1 MQGDFSALDLETRSR
16 RYLLTVEVV
25 SLGRW
30 RRGLEPQEDF
40 LGDGF
45 GRTQCTEVVVESPSM
60 NKVRRY

>member
-1 MQGDFSALDLETRSR
+1 MEGDFSALGLETRSR
-16 RYLLTVEVV
+16 RYLLAVEVM
-25 SLGRW
+25 SLGCW

-45 GRTQCTEVVVESPSM
+45 GRTQRTEVVVESPSM